1 MNNYRFTAK
10 VPFDSFKFHGLNH
23 RGKSQFSSRMYWF
36 EKIIGMQFFAFDGV
50 YTNKLIFLLIVV
62 LSYLTSCSNKQES
75 TEVVKP
81 QKPNIIFI
89 MADDMG
95 YADAGAYG
103 QKLIKTP
110 NIDQLASEGMRF
122 TQCYSGSSVCA
133 PARSVLMTGQHT
145 GHTRV
150 RGNFG
155 LGGVVGLG
163 GGEGRVPLREEDV
176 TVAQLLKGAG
186 YTTGMVGKWGLG
198 EPNTTG
204 EPGRKGFDEF
214 YGFLNQRRAHTY
226 YPDYIWK
233 NKEKVML
240 NNVDRKGTDYT
251 HDLFADYTIDFI
263 TRNKDKPFFLYIPF
277 CIPHDSY
284 ELPDNGEYENKP
296 WDKKAK
302 AYAAMVS
309 RMDKNVGR
317 IIQTLKE
324 AGIDDNTYVF
334 FTSDNGAAES
344 SVEWG
349 LFDSNAPLRG
359 IKRDPYE
366 GGMRVPMIVRN
377 PNKIDAGKT
386 NDLAWYFADVLP
398 TLAEIANVTSPKN
411 IDGVSVLPTLHGKQQ
426 DLSGRSLYWEF
437 YEKQGWRA
445 THFGDWKAIQ
455 NGMNLGD
462 QEPIELYNL
471 KDDISE
477 KNNLADQHPEI
488 IAKAASIFKESHVP
502 SEHFVWKY
510 LNK

>member
-1 MNNYRFTAK
+1 M
-10 VPFDSFKFHGLNH
+10 KF
-23 RGKSQFSSRMYWF
+23 
-36 EKIIGMQFFAFDGV
+36 A
-50 YTNKLIFLLIVV
+50 IVMAILV
-62 LSYLTSCSNKQES
+62 SCSTKPESNNK
-75 TEVVKP
+75 TEDSK
-81 QKPNIIFI
+81 KPNIIFI

-95 YADAGAYG
+95 YADAGCYG
-103 QKLIKTP
+103 QKKIKTP
-110 NIDQLASEGMRF
+110 NIDRLAREGMRF

-145 GHTRV
+145 GHTQV

-163 GGEGRVPLREEDV
+163 GAKGRVPLREEDV

-186 YTTGMVGKWGLG
+186 YATGMVGKWGLG

-233 NKEKVML
+233 NEEKVLL
-240 NNVDRKGTDYT
+240 NNKNRSGTDYT
-251 HDLFADYTIDFI
+251 HDLFADYTVDFI
-263 TRNKDKPFFLYIPF
+263 NRHKDKPFFLYVPF
-277 CIPHDSY
+277 CIPHSSY
-284 ELPDNGEYENKP
+284 ELPDNGIYENEP
-296 WDKKAK
+296 WDKDAR

-317 IIQTLKE
+317 IVQTLKD

-334 FTSDNGAAES
+334 FTSDNGGTQS
-344 SVEWG
+344 SVDWG
-349 LFDSNAPLRG
+349 LFESNGPLRG

-366 GGMRVPMIVRN
+366 GGMRVPMIVRH
-377 PNKIDAGKT
+377 PKKINAAKVS
-386 NDLAWYFADVLP
+386 DLVWYFADVLP
-398 TLAEIANVTSPKN
+398 TLAEIADVKVPGN

-426 DLSGRSLYWEF
+426 DLSERYLYWEF
-437 YEKQGWRA
+437 YERQGWRA

-455 NGMNLGD
+455 NGLNRGD
-462 QEPIELYNL
+462 KEPIELYNL

-477 KNNLADQHPEI
+477 QNNLADQHPGVV
-488 IAKAASIFKESHVP
+488 ARARTIFKESHVP

-510 LNK
+510 LKDQGMSGGQ

>member
-1 MNNYRFTAK
+1 MKNNTLYNCWF
-10 VPFDSFKFHGLNH
+10 LNS
-23 RGKSQFSSRMYWF
+23 K
-36 EKIIGMQFFAFDGV
+36 AV
-50 YTNKLIFLLIVV
+50 LLILFISI
-62 LSYLTSCSNKQES
+62 LSSCATKE
-75 TEVVKP
+75 TT
-81 QKPNIIFI
+81 KPNIIFI

-95 YADAGAYG
+95 YADAGCYG

-110 NIDQLASEGMRF
+110 NIDQLAKEGIRF

-155 LGGVVGLG
+155 VGGVVGLG
-163 GGEGRVPLREEDV
+163 GGEGRVPLREEDLS
-176 TVAQLLKGAG
+176 VAQILKKAG

-204 EPGRKGFDEF
+204 EPGLKGFDEF

-240 NNVDRKGTDYT
+240 NNKNRKGTDYT
-251 HDLFADYTIDFI
+251 HDLFADYTVDFI
-263 TRNKDKPFFLYIPF
+263 NRHQDKPFFLYVPF

-284 ELPDNGEYENKP
+284 ELPDNGKYENLD
-296 WDKKAK
+296 WEEKAK
-302 AYAAMVS
+302 RYAAMIS
-309 RMDKNVGR
+309 RMDNNVGR

-334 FTSDNGAAES
+334 FTSDNGGAQS
-344 SVEWG
+344 SVDWG

-377 PNKIDAGKT
+377 PNGIAAGQT

-398 TLAEIANVTSPKN
+398 TLAEIAETSVPGK
-411 IDGVSVLPTLHGKQQ
+411 IDGISVLPTLQGKEQ
-426 DLSGRSLYWEF
+426 DLSDRYLYWEF

-445 THFGDWKAIQ
+445 TRFGDWKAIQ
-455 NGMNLGD
+455 DNMHL
-462 QEPIELYNL
+462 QEHLPIELYNL
-471 KDDISE
+471 KDDIGE
-477 KNNLADQHPEI
+477 VNDLAAKHPDVVQEAI
-488 IAKAASIFKESHVP
+488 KIFKEAHVP
-502 SEHFVWKY
+502 SEHFVWKHLLVDASKTY
-510 LNK
+510 DQ